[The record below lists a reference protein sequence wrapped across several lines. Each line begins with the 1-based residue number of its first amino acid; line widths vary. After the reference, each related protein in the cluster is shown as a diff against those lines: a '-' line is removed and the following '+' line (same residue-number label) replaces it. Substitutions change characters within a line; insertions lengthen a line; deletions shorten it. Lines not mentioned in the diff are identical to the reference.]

1 MTYAVDLTASYVL
14 IRPLGKTRSMKQ
26 LICIEE
32 RTFRELCSRIEM
44 LSQLAERL
52 QSKLKLLHPEVDRRR
67 RGMPTTEYLETDVA
81 YVSERGVLPFSS
93 IEEKRSSGKRHR
105 RFPAIPNR

>member
-1 MTYAVDLTASYVL
+1 
-14 IRPLGKTRSMKQ
+14 MKQ

-52 QSKLKLLHPEVDRRR
+52 QSKLKLLHPEEVDRRR

-81 YVSERGVLPFSS
+81 YVSGEEGFCLSRPSR
-93 IEEKRSSGKRHR
+93 EKRSSGKKTSKVSCN
-105 RFPAIPNR
+105 PEPLNPNESVDGLSDR